1 MTHVTL
7 VGTWKVSSPPSIS
20 SYLEYVNVP
29 CLHLMLPYPEGTC
42 NTPSPILDPG
52 SDKTQPR
59 QEKKT
64 PFLRVEFLLK
74 TDGGHPEKTV
84 VTLST
89 LGTPGNPF
97 HSSTHRWGPALPAV
111 AHSRGC
117 RNISK
122 ASVSRTL
129 LPAQNTTFNNKINKL
144 VATEE
149 EMAIK
154 TRLNF
159 EWPSQVSTP
168 KLSRWLHDPYTVLQ
182 TLCWLSISRLL
193 HSLALAPLIS
203 ASLMPYHSPIL
214 RPLNLFTINL
224 QGFSPSPFCSQ

>member
-1 MTHVTL
+1 MMPDPPPMIQCVRCVTCLLTKKKFFCVTHVTL

-97 HSSTHRWGPALPAV
+97 HSSTHR
-111 AHSRGC
+111 
-117 RNISK
+117 
-122 ASVSRTL
+122 
-129 LPAQNTTFNNKINKL
+129 
-144 VATEE
+144 
-149 EMAIK
+149 
-154 TRLNF
+154 
-159 EWPSQVSTP
+159 
-168 KLSRWLHDPYTVLQ
+168 
-182 TLCWLSISRLL
+182 
-193 HSLALAPLIS
+193 
-203 ASLMPYHSPIL
+203 
-214 RPLNLFTINL
+214 
-224 QGFSPSPFCSQ
+224 